1 MGNALAARDEIEI
14 MKGLALAAR
23 TPAVGSENTVEF
35 LRGGN
40 FMFNGGTALVANGSG
55 SATGYVSDFGF
66 DNADP
71 TAAYSGGQAAALE
84 LAKALKTISIGWG
97 KRNVTAMERYC
108 MIPLDLFYD
117 FRELETVY
125 PTQTAKVAGGLY
137 GNTDIVGSRSAVYA
151 DDER

>member
-1 MGNALAARDEIEI
+1 V
-14 MKGLALAAR
+14 ALAAR

-108 MIPLDLFYD
+108 MIPLDLFYGLPRTGD
-117 FRELETVY
+117 GVPDPDRE
-125 PTQTAKVAGGLY
+125 
-137 GNTDIVGSRSAVYA
+137 GSRGSVRQHGYRRFRAC
-151 DDER
+151 RLRR